1 MSRAVSVELSE
12 SGRALQWW
20 GACARKAVRREKR
33 VDLTRH
39 SLRGFANEHRR
50 PPRRSSTRPPRAMS
64 ESGENPPGPQSPT
77 DPPVP
82 AASASA
88 SEPRI
93 IKVTVKTPK
102 EKEEFAV
109 PETSSIRQVRR
120 GARAMQGEGRGRY
133 HRSAAREA
141 LTTRSY
147 RRHLGRRKARRVRGA
162 SAQSLAQLLARA
174 GSCLPHRRPGKGLD
188 GLGPKWKWSAF
199 LPSGFVE
206 RSVACVVQRIL
217 LHNQRVLEAGP

>member
-20 GACARKAVRREKR
+20 GARAREAVRREER
-33 VDLTRH
+33 VDLTQH
-39 SLRGFANEHRR
+39 SLRGLANEHRR
-50 PPRRSSTRPPRAMS
+50 PPRRSSTRPARAMS

-120 GARAMQGEGRGRY
+120 GARPRQGEGRGRY

-141 LTTRSY
+141 PTTRLLPAAP
-147 RRHLGRRKARRVRGA
+147 RPPKGRESARRFCTVTGPAVGA
-162 SAQSLAQLLARA
+162 GLE
-174 GSCLPHRRPGKGLD
+174 KGLD
-188 GLGPKWKWSAF
+188 TD
-199 LPSGFVE
+199 
-206 RSVACVVQRIL
+206 
-217 LHNQRVLEAGP
+217 

>member
-12 SGRALQWW
+12 SGRALQRW
-20 GACARKAVRREKR
+20 GARAREAVRRAKR

-39 SLRGFANEHRR
+39 SLRGLANEHRR
-50 PPRRSSTRPPRAMS
+50 PPRRSSTRPARAMS
-64 ESGENPPGPQSPT
+64 ESGENPPGPQSPA

-82 AASASA
+82 PASASASA

-120 GARAMQGEGRGRY
+120 GARAVQGEGRGRS

-141 LTTRSY
+141 LTTRFY
-147 RRHLGRRKARRVRGA
+147 RRHLGRRKAG
-162 SAQSLAQLLARA
+162 
-174 GSCLPHRRPGKGLD
+174 
-188 GLGPKWKWSAF
+188 
-199 LPSGFVE
+199 
-206 RSVACVVQRIL
+206 
-217 LHNQRVLEAGP
+217 